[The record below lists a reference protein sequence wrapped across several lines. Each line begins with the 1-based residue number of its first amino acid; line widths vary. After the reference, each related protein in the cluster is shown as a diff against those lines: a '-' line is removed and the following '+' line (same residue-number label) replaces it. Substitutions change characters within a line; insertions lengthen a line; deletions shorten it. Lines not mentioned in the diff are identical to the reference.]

1 MKLGVPSREPTWT
14 ARRAKP
20 LEHAD
25 FTVRQRLAAE
35 TLRRAERAATRGDI
49 DLDRLE
55 HLRALA
61 YCERESER
69 ELAAAE
75 RKGPQRG

>member
-1 MKLGVPSREPTWT
+1 M
-14 ARRAKP
+14 
-20 LEHAD
+20 
-25 FTVRQRLAAE
+25 
-35 TLRRAERAATRGDI
+35 RAASRGDI
-49 DLDRLE
+49 ELDTLD

-75 RKGPQRG
+75 RKGKAP